1 MIWET
6 IITTQSLSGAIHIIP
21 MGIRIEGQ
29 SILLSPFR
37 PSTTLDNLLAT
48 GYAVVNFTDDMRVFA
63 GSLTGHS
70 DWPTVKTDVVPGV
83 RLEHTLSHMEL
94 KVERVEDDALRPKI
108 WCKNVHNETHAPF
121 HGFNRAQAAII
132 EASILVSRL
141 GMLPLEK
148 IETEVQYL
156 SIAIDKTAG
165 PTEREAWEW
174 LMAAIRNHKT
184 KEECA

>member
-6 IITTQSLSGAIHIIP
+6 IITTQSIDGTIHIVP
-21 MGIRIEGQ
+21 MGIRIEDQ
-29 SILLSPFR
+29 SVLLSPFR

-63 GSLTGHS
+63 GSLTGRC
-70 DWPTVKTDVVPGV
+70 DWPTVRAKVVPGV

-94 KVERVEDDALRPKI
+94 KVERVEEDTLRPKI
-108 WCKNVHNETHAPF
+108 WCKSVHNETHAPF
-121 HGFNRAQAAII
+121 RGFNRAQAAII

-141 GMLPLEK
+141 DMLPLEK

-165 PTEREAWEW
+165 PAEREAWEW
-174 LMAAIRNHKT
+174 LITAVRNHKN
-184 KEECA
+184 KGGRA